1 MWTAVLKEWR
11 ASSVSRA
18 SMRVMGMVNM
28 LFCSKQTEW
37 FQMRLVNDKWKPT
50 SVSSHSAWNSEMPH
64 CRMLHCWN
72 SAGQE
77 QPEELMDDNLWCLY
91 YKTPTSCSD
100 SLKRPF
106 GISKFLPF
114 QVLMLS
120 DEGQLLRD
128 FWSHLLWPLI
138 SSYDTCQL
146 CLLPLYCK
154 SGKLLSM
161 SLMFR

>member
-18 SMRVMGMVNM
+18 SMRVIGMVNM

-100 SLKRPF
+100 SLKRPILALSSADAVRWRTVIE
-106 GISKFLPF
+106 GFLVSPAVATHIF
-114 QVLMLS
+114 IWHLS
-120 DEGQLLRD
+120 TMPPSSLL
-128 FWSHLLWPLI
+128 
-138 SSYDTCQL
+138 
-146 CLLPLYCK
+146 
-154 SGKLLSM
+154 
-161 SLMFR
+161 